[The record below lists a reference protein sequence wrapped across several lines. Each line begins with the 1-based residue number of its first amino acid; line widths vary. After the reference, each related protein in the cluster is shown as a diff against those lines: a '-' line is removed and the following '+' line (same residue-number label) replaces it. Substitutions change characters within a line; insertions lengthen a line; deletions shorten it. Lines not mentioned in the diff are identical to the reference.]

1 MTEHVSIC
9 EVGPRDGL
17 QIAKTRMGT
26 DAKVGWIRAIAAAGV
41 KEIEV
46 GSFVPPRVIPQLS
59 DTPEVVEQCLRI
71 PGLIVQAL
79 APNLR
84 GVQNA
89 YHAGVHKI
97 SIPVSVSEG
106 HSMAN
111 LNRMPAQSITMM
123 QEIMDWLKAQPRH
136 VPVVA
141 GCSTAFGCS
150 IDGVV
155 PTANT
160 VALAKGLAD
169 AGVDQIMLADTVGYA
184 HPAQIREVV
193 RATHEAIGDTLYG
206 LHLHDTC
213 GLGIANALAG
223 LEEGIRAFDA
233 CLAGLG
239 GCPYAPGASGNVVTE
254 DLVFMLESMGFA
266 TGIDLAKLIGAR
278 RLLHE
283 ACRPSLCMGR
293 CRRRGYR
300 ALSGRR
306 PDIHRSRVRTTG
318 SGRPGGGEPGAG
330 MQWVPAMRQT

>member
-1 MTEHVSIC
+1 MTTFVSIC

-17 QIAKTRMGT
+17 QIAKTRMT
-26 DAKVGWIRAIAAAGV
+26 TEAKVRWIQSIAAAGV

-59 DTPEVVEQCLRI
+59 DTPEVVEKVLATI

-97 SIPVSVSEG
+97 SIPVSVSDG

-111 LNRMPAQSITMM
+111 LNRTPAQSIEMM
-123 QEIMDWLKAQPRH
+123 REIMAWLGAQPRK

-155 PTANT
+155 PTAKT

-169 AGVDQIMLADTVGYA
+169 AGADQIMLADTVGYA
-184 HPAQIREVV
+184 QPAQIKEVV
-193 RATHEAIGDTLYG
+193 RATRDAIGEKLYG

-223 LEEGIRAFDA
+223 LEEGIRAFDS

-254 DLVFMLESMGFA
+254 DLVFMLESMGFT
-266 TGIDLAKLIGAR
+266 TGIDLPKLLDAR

-283 ACRPSLCMGR
+283 GLPAEPMHGQVAKAGIPRTF
-293 CRRRGYR
+293 R
-300 ALSGRR
+300 A
-306 PDIHRSRVRTTG
+306 
-318 SGRPGGGEPGAG
+318 A
-330 MQWVPAMRQT
+330 A

>member
-1 MTEHVSIC
+1 MKDHVGKEHVAIC
-9 EVGPRDGL
+9 EVAPRDGL
-17 QIAKTRMGT
+17 QIARTRMQT
-26 DAKVGWIRAIAAAGV
+26 EAKVRWIAAIAAAGV
-41 KEIEV
+41 QEIEV

-59 DTPEVVEQCLRI
+59 DTPEVVEKCLQI

-89 YHAGVHKI
+89 YRAGVHKI

-123 QEIMDWLKAQPRH
+123 REIMDWLKAQPRK

-155 PTANT
+155 PTAKT

-184 HPAQIREVV
+184 HPTQIREVV
-193 RATHEAIGDTLYG
+193 RATREAIGATLYG

-223 LEEGIRAFDA
+223 LEEGIRAFDS

-254 DLVFMLESMGFA
+254 DLVFMLESMGFE
-266 TGIDLAKLIGAR
+266 TGIDLTKLIAAR
-278 RLLHE
+278 DLLHDGLPDE
-283 ACRPSLCMGR
+283 PMHGQVPKAGIPRTF
-293 CRRRGYR
+293 R
-300 ALSGRR
+300 A
-306 PDIHRSRVRTTG
+306 
-318 SGRPGGGEPGAG
+318 A
-330 MQWVPAMRQT
+330 A